1 MSGQAGDIW
10 FYHLERSSLDQ
21 VLPELLE
28 KVLGR
33 GWTALVRVRDGG
45 LLASL
50 DERLWTWKAESFL
63 PHGRWDDEQ
72 ADRQPV
78 LLTTDGSNLN
88 GAQVLF
94 IVDGAELGE
103 VASFERCLVL
113 FDGRDDAA
121 VALAREQWKAVKASG
136 ADASYWRQNEEGTWS
151 RAA

>member
-1 MSGQAGDIW
+1 MGTGAVRAASR
-10 FYHLERSSLDQ
+10 FSS
-21 VLPELLE
+21 
-28 KVLGR
+28 
-33 GWTALVRVRDGG
+33 A
-45 LLASL
+45 
-50 DERLWTWKAESFL
+50 TWAAKA
-63 PHGRWDDEQ
+63 
-72 ADRQPV
+72 
-78 LLTTDGSNLN
+78 LN